1 MNIQQ
6 IEYVLAVVDLKNF
19 QMAAEK
25 CFVTQSTLS
34 TMIGKLESELDIHIF
49 NRKTKPVT
57 ITKEGQVIVEHMR
70 KVKYEIDALK
80 NVVSDVKNKLEGEIT
95 LGIIPTIAPYLLPL
109 IYNDLETKIPNVTIK
124 IREMTTPEIS
134 NNLKNRTLDV
144 GILALPLEDKKL
156 VETKIYDE
164 PFLVLDCTNNPKTSN
179 VTLQDLDYSK
189 LCLLEDGHCLRTQV
203 MKICE
208 LSLLHSSAKNTFDFQ
223 SGSMDS
229 LIRITK
235 SRKGLTIIPEL
246 AKHSISLSR
255 LETIRDFEEP
265 SPARSIGFVTHKY
278 FVKRKLQQKLMHII
292 KHNVT
297 PFLSPVKSHSI
308 VKPL

>member
-1 MNIQQ
+1 MNFQQ

-19 QMAAEK
+19 QLAAEK

-34 TMIGKLESELDIHIF
+34 TMIGKLERELDLHIF

-57 ITKEGQVIVEHMR
+57 ITKEGLVIVEHMR

-80 NVVSDVKNKLEGEIT
+80 NVVSDVKDKLEGEIT

-109 IYNDLETKIPNVTIK
+109 IYNDLKGKIPKVTIK

-134 NNLKNRTLDV
+134 KNLKSRTIDI
-144 GILALPLEDKKL
+144 GILALPLEDKEL
-156 VETKIYDE
+156 LETPIYDE
-164 PFLVLDCTNNPKTSN
+164 PFLVLDCTSNPKTSK

-208 LSLLHSSAKNTFDFQ
+208 LSLLHSSAQNTFDFQ

-255 LETIRDFEEP
+255 LETLRDFQDP
-265 SPARSIGFVTHKY
+265 SPARSIGFATHKY
-278 FVKRKLQQKLMHII
+278 FVKRKLQQKLMQII
-292 KHNVT
+292 KHNVSPLLT
-297 PFLSPVKSHSI
+297 PVKPHSI

>member
-1 MNIQQ
+1 MNFQQ

-34 TMIGKLESELDIHIF
+34 TMIGKLESELDLHIF

-57 ITKEGQVIVEHMR
+57 ITKEGEVIVEHMR
-70 KVKYEIDALK
+70 KVKYEVDALK
-80 NVVSDVKNKLEGEIT
+80 NVVSDLKGKIEGEIT

-109 IYNDLETKIPNVTIK
+109 IYKDFDSKIPDVSVK
-124 IREMTTPEIS
+124 IREMTTRQITEG
-134 NNLKNRTLDV
+134 LKNRTIDL
-144 GILALPLEDKKL
+144 GILALPLEDKEL
-156 VETKIYDE
+156 VETKVYE
-164 PFLVLDCTNNPKTSN
+164 EAFFVLDCTLNPKTTKA
-179 VTLQDLDYSK
+179 TLQDLDYSK

-208 LSLLHSSAKNTFDFQ
+208 LSLLHSSAKKNFDFQ

-229 LIRITK
+229 LLRITK

-246 AKHSISLSR
+246 AKYNLKLSR
-255 LETIRDFEEP
+255 METIREFREP
-265 SPARSIGFVTHKY
+265 SPARSVGFVTHKY
-278 FVKRKLQQKLMHII
+278 FVKRKLQEQLKAII
-292 KHNVT
+292 LDNVA
-297 PFLSPVKSHSI
+297 PLLSPVKSQNI
-308 VKPL
+308 IKPI